1 MSNVFSRLDQFSR
14 ELRERILAAAREL
27 GSPGPDRMSQTVR
40 RGRAGAVGLI
50 THEPLRH
57 LFEDPAARLTMAGVA
72 RICGEHGS
80 ALVLVPRA
88 EAGVPDVV
96 ATARVDGF
104 VAFCDPLE
112 PERRETLR
120 ARRLPVVGLDA
131 PVAPGEPY
139 VGIDHRA
146 AARAAAAHLVDLGH
160 RRIGVISLAPAR
172 GAEAAV
178 APAGVDA
185 PMGSITN
192 RARLDGYRDA
202 LRPVLAD
209 GGRVVVVAARGAEEA
224 DGAAATGMLLD
235 LAGPR
240 PMLAMRRAGARRRRA
255 TCRGIRVPGGLSVV
269 GFDDVPA
276 AAAATPPLTT
286 VRQPHAR
293 KGAEAVRIFLRPA
306 LTRAALIWR
315 PRSSSG
321 LDGAAGAWADA
332 GRHRRRVVRAAVRRA
347 MPNSKARSRSPPRLK
362 APASSMLMKPF
373 AQAVNSAGGLQRVVR
388 PGELGGDPQHGG
400 ARRAS
405 DARLGRSPRDRGED
419 QPEAGRTLVRERA
432 EGARQLA
439 EVPTGSPL
447 PATALSRSPRSSTV
461 ASATSRI
468 RASRLRTRL

>member
-1 MSNVFSRLDQFSR
+1 MSNVFSRLDQLSR

-57 LFEDPAARLTMAGVA
+57 LFEDQAARLTMAGVA

-178 APAGVDA
+178 VPAGVDA
-185 PMGSITN
+185 PIGSVAN
-192 RARLDGYRDA
+192 HARLDGYRDA

-235 LAGPR
+235 LAEP
-240 PMLAMRRAGARRRRA
+240 PTAILAMSDRLALGVIAAA

-293 KGAEAVRIFLRPA
+293 KGAEAVRMLLRPA
-306 LTRAALIWR
+306 LTRAALIL
-315 PRSSSG
+315 PTEV
-321 LDGAAGAWADA
+321 
-332 GRHRRRVVRAAVRRA
+332 VVRASTA
-347 MPNSKARSRSPPRLK
+347 PP
-362 APASSMLMKPF
+362 
-373 AQAVNSAGGLQRVVR
+373 
-388 PGELGGDPQHGG
+388 G
-400 ARRAS
+400 A
-405 DARLGRSPRDRGED
+405 
-419 QPEAGRTLVRERA
+419 
-432 EGARQLA
+432 
-439 EVPTGSPL
+439 
-447 PATALSRSPRSSTV
+447 
-461 ASATSRI
+461 
-468 RASRLRTRL
+468 